1 MKRKVSASLAAK
13 GPPCK
18 QKFHRYPL
26 RTIHNQP
33 APATSQST
41 VVPPDTDSTMTGQTS
56 KDRVVW
62 SESQQHIMID
72 YIVENWNK
80 VADGMSFAKL
90 FWVEV
95 KLLLSKSPFMGA
107 PKSWKT
113 CSENWG
119 RIKRTYQLITALIA
133 NSSGMHWDSET
144 GLSIT
149 EESKTQW
156 TDYAKRNPTVTGFKN
171 KGWPY
176 FKKLDTVMSNRAARG
191 VHAFCTPQATSSIC
205 SHQPSTPSTT
215 LQVQT
220 PPKSSSVTAEVLC
233 TPASPAQSS
242 TVINWLV
249 ALPSPSSLPAPLA
262 TSPIPRLA
270 IMKVQEIKNHL
281 PVSKFVQLIEKF
293 REDKTLVETYLSL
306 VQRGLMWCLPELYAN
321 IH

>member
-176 FKKLDTVMSNRAARG
+176 FKKLDTVMSNRAARAL
-191 VHAFCTPQATSSIC
+191 HPINNAASANPT
-205 SHQPSTPSTT
+205 
-215 LQVQT
+215 QV
-220 PPKSSSVTAEVLC
+220 KFSDC
-233 TPASPAQSS
+233 RSPLYPCFS
-242 TVINWLV
+242 
-249 ALPSPSSLPAPLA
+249 
-262 TSPIPRLA
+262 SPIVHSDQLA
-270 IMKVQEIKNHL
+270 GCLAFTIIPTCSSGYIPNPKCC
-281 PVSKFVQLIEKF
+281 VSVFKQGEV
-293 REDKTLVETYLSL
+293 
-306 VQRGLMWCLPELYAN
+306 
-321 IH
+321 